1 MLHRDRDAG
10 KPRKLEVFTILG
22 HTHGITLVVGNGSV
36 QVSMSATAFDSM
48 DGMVRRLK
56 AKSLRP
62 RTGGLR
68 GTQVGMDIFLSNFH
82 QLRLPL
88 ATSISSQDG
97 VGSHI

>member
-1 MLHRDRDAG
+1 MLENLGSWRFSQFLGTVRIQCRQYEHEADATS
-10 KPRKLEVFTILG
+10 LA
-22 HTHGITLVVGNGSV
+22 HGITLVVGNGSV

-68 GTQVGMDIFLSNFH
+68 GTQVVS
-82 QLRLPL
+82 RRAYLPCGESL
-88 ATSISSQDG
+88 
-97 VGSHI
+97 H